1 MTKTSNI
8 YDLKN
13 TSVEVQLEM
22 FITII
27 SNSVISENGVFVFD
41 ANLLLA
47 NENTKSLVKFTPL
60 IEKTK
65 KLVEMVNNDYSL
77 MERDLQTDLWFL
89 L

>member
-22 FITII
+22 FKTII